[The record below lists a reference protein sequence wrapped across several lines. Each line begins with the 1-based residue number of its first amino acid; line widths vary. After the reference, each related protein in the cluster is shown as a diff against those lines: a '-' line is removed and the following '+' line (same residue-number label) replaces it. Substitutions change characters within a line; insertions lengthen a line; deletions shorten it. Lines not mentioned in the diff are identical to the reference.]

1 MDFDQKLAL
10 LGKDRRRV
18 IQKLKRIFPIRAGGD
33 NQDPD
38 LEIEMRVSG
47 AFSRPASWE
56 FRELQKGFSDK
67 WLAGWFQAYVGGLP
81 DPTGKLDSV
90 WVKSQ
95 LKYSYE
101 AMKKPES
108 ARAWAEVALGLR
120 LKTNRMHFGG
130 MGFDL
135 NKMDPS
141 WLDQECKYGP
151 GGSLERE
158 AAERNRLD

>member
-1 MDFDQKLAL
+1 
-10 LGKDRRRV
+10 
-18 IQKLKRIFPIRAGGD
+18 
-33 NQDPD
+33 
-38 LEIEMRVSG
+38 
-47 AFSRPASWE
+47 
-56 FRELQKGFSDK
+56 
-67 WLAGWFQAYVGGLP
+67 
-81 DPTGKLDSV
+81 
-90 WVKSQ
+90 
-95 LKYSYE
+95 
-101 AMKKPES
+101 MKKPES

-135 NKMDPS
+135 SKMDPS